1 MVHTPKLSLVYNT
14 YIFIFYTHACINANN
29 YNDNNSFIYA
39 GNILELNRNIWHV
52 QKGYPTLVAQVQTD
66 KSISDNR
73 FKQVIQFGH
82 HFMAFFFF
90 FFFFFFLQ
98 FPISCQRV

>member
-39 GNILELNRNIWHV
+39 GDILELKGNIWHV

-82 HFMAFFFF
+82 PFMAFFFF
-90 FFFFFFLQ
+90 FYSSL
-98 FPISCQRV
+98 FPVKEFEDT